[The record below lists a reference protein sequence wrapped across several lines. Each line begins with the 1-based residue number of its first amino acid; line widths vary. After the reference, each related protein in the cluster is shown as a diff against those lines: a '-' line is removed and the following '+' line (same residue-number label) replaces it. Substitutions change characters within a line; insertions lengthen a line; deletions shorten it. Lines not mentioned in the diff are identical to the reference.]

1 MSAEDLAKQFAD
13 LLLKIQTAQPAESS
27 QSAEARRAAD
37 VASRLSSLL
46 TKFGAPSA
54 AQLPLEHCLFLATGA
69 NIEPAPKN
77 PVPRPPNA
85 EFGRWFDSR
94 RTAEGLRIADALRPG
109 SGFYQEYSNW
119 APVVSFLFDWFV
131 RFAQFSSCNELPE
144 AVRTALVP
152 AVESLSK
159 VVELSTTVLDQRLLQ
174 AAHVG
179 TPLEDAWKTLATA
192 VRLGDQKNTFQG
204 DLTQSTVSAIQ
215 SAQQKAA
222 VKAQSERK
230 VRATKAREQGSS
242 GQKQARFRKGS
253 GGKRRD
259 STPDSEPSA

>member
-1 MSAEDLAKQFAD
+1 MSVEDLAKQFAD

-37 VASRLSSLL
+37 VLSRLSSLL

-54 AQLPLEHCLFLATGA
+54 AQIPLEHCLFLATGT

-77 PVPRPPNA
+77 PVPHPPNA
-85 EFGRWFDSR
+85 EIGRWFDSR
-94 RTAEGLRIADALRPG
+94 RMAEGLRIAEALRPG

-131 RFAQFSSCNELPE
+131 RFAQFSSCNELLE

-174 AAHVG
+174 AVHVG

-192 VRLGDQKNTFQG
+192 VRLGDHQNAFQG

-222 VKAQSERK
+222 VKAQSEKK
-230 VRATKAREQGSS
+230 VRATKAREQGTS
-242 GQKQARFRKGS
+242 GQKPARFRKGS

-259 STPDSEPSA
+259 TPPDPDPST